1 MSPQEAKQLLVLYR
15 PGTADSRD
23 PQIAEA
29 LELAGKDPELG
40 IWLQTQSAAQA
51 EIRSRLREVSP
62 PPALREAL
70 LRLNPK
76 ITAESK
82 VEEVVIK
89 PRPWWGN
96 AYVMA
101 AAALAILVLLVSSL
115 WNKSPE
121 AKQFAQFKARMVGT
135 VLREYRM
142 DVATSDMREVR
153 KYMAS
158 CGAPADYELGPGL
171 SRLQVAGGGF
181 LRWKDEPVSMVCMQ
195 RADKQMVYLFVMRKQ
210 VVPDPPP
217 SLPAVEKLKGLKAA
231 SWSSGANSYILLAP
245 EEENLE
251 QNYF

>member
-1 MSPQEAKQLLVLYR
+1 
-15 PGTADSRD
+15 
-23 PQIAEA
+23 
-29 LELAGKDPELG
+29 
-40 IWLQTQSAAQA
+40 
-51 EIRSRLREVSP
+51 
-62 PPALREAL
+62 
-70 LRLNPK
+70 
-76 ITAESK
+76 
-82 VEEVVIK
+82 
-89 PRPWWGN
+89 
-96 AYVMA
+96 MA